1 MKVKLFLIII
11 LICFNFQLR
20 TPTVYITE
28 EYGGPSEFPDDTGNF
43 LGLLEIN
50 QDRSYQVEG
59 ERDSTS
65 DLIAATGTL

>member
-28 EYGGPSEFPDDTGNF
+28 EYGGLSEFPDDTGNF
-43 LGLLEIN
+43 PGLFEMSR
-50 QDRSYQVEG
+50 DRSYQVGG

-65 DLIAATGTL
+65 DLIAAKGAP